1 MPSSSTTPKP
11 HQPVHEHTGWRFLG
25 TPVRSFNVE
34 ITNRC
39 TLGCPECSRTG
50 NPWVRKH
57 LTQLPVEL
65 LQKLFPVA
73 EYASFQGIKIN
84 LCGTYGD
91 CIYHTRFHDV
101 IAHFKAVGLNVMIE
115 TNGSHRT
122 LDWWKRTCSLLDVGD
137 SITFSVDGL
146 EDTNHIYRIN
156 SRWNDIITAME
167 YCAPRVFVSWKFIVF
182 RHNEHQIEQA
192 KALAESLGVRDITF
206 KKSARF
212 RDGDDPLKPRN
223 SSYIGVV
230 NRNRRV
236 IREVRNAGLPTTEL
250 DQQISIRQNCSSG
263 KGLAITALGYLYPCT
278 NCESSDTDTW
288 FFRNREHFNLH
299 KYSIMEVLGSSKWL
313 ELEKLWRRA
322 STAPGTCAHTCG
334 VHRDFTQS
342 YSRSARV
349 DRPNKPDD
357 VIRIKFSR

>member
-1 MPSSSTTPKP
+1 MPSSLNIVNAGSGQSVTAPLAWK
-11 HQPVHEHTGWRFLG
+11 FLG
-25 TPVRSFNVE
+25 APVRSFNVE

-50 NPWVRKH
+50 NAWVRDN
-57 LTQLPVEL
+57 LAQLPVEL
-65 LQKLFPVA
+65 LRKIFPVSEHTSLA
-73 EYASFQGIKIN
+73 GLKIN

-91 CIYHTRFHDV
+91 CIYHTQFHDV
-101 IAHFKAVGLNVMIE
+101 LAHFKTAGLNVMIE

-122 LDWWKRTCSLLDVGD
+122 REWWEKTCALLDAND

-156 SRWNDIITAME
+156 SRWKDIISAME

-182 RHNEHQIEQA
+182 RHNEHQIEEA
-192 KALAESLGVRDITF
+192 KALAKKIGVRDITF

-212 RDGDDPLKPRN
+212 RDGDDPLKPKN
-223 SSYIGVV
+223 AAYIGVV
-230 NRNRRV
+230 NLNRRM
-236 IREVRNAGLPTTEL
+236 IRDVRAAGLPAVEL
-250 DQQISIRQNCSSG
+250 DRQVAIRQNCSSG

-278 NCESSDTDTW
+278 NCESADTTTW
-288 FFRNREHFNLH
+288 FYRNREHFNLR
-299 KYSIMEVLGSSKWL
+299 KFSISQVLASAKWL
-313 ELEKLWRRA
+313 ELQKMWQRT

-334 VHRDFTQS
+334 VHRDFDQR
-342 YSRSARV
+342 YNRAARE

-357 VIRIKFSR
+357 VIRIEF